1 MWEKEKGGVEKG
13 RRTGGFCTEH
23 LFGSSEQINFW
34 YNSELKTFLG
44 MLHMLQRPTGEFN
57 LDVISMK
64 KVTFIVLLC
73 IIDHMK
79 GLL

>member
-1 MWEKEKGGVEKG
+1 MWEKEKGGGEKG
-13 RRTGGFCTEH
+13 RRRGGFRTEH

-34 YNSELKTFLG
+34 YNSELKTLLG
-44 MLHMLQRPTGEFN
+44 MLHTLQRPTGEFN

>member
-1 MWEKEKGGVEKG
+1 MGQRGGGGEG
-13 RRTGGFCTEH
+13 WGGGGGFHTEH
-23 LFGSSEQINFW
+23 LFGSSGQINFW
-34 YNSELKTFLG
+34 YKSELKTLCG
-44 MLHMLQRPTGEFN
+44 MLHTLQRPTGEFK

>member
-1 MWEKEKGGVEKG
+1 MWEKEKREGEKG
-13 RRTGGFCTEH
+13 RGGGGFHTEH

-34 YNSELKTFLG
+34 YNSELKTLLG

>member
-1 MWEKEKGGVEKG
+1 MWKKVPRIED
-13 RRTGGFCTEH
+13 
-23 LFGSSEQINFW
+23 LLGSSGQINFW
-34 YNSELKTFLG
+34 EESELKTLLG
-44 MLHMLQRPTGEFN
+44 MLHTLQRPTREFK

-73 IIDHMK
+73 ITDHMK